1 MDSGL
6 GMDILKI
13 VLGRQLGK
21 KSDVNVGNGVT
32 VTNTKGK
39 EDANVVSEKEEDDAM
54 EGDGGDEMKSS
65 KVVKG

>member
-13 VLGRQLGK
+13 VLERRLGK
-21 KSDVNVGNGVT
+21 KSDVNVGNG